1 MAVRKVGTCRVIR
14 EIGRGGMS
22 VVYEAYQEALD
33 RKVAIKALD
42 APSARSEELAERF
55 RREGRAYAQIH
66 HAGVIAVHDLVE
78 KDGALYL
85 VTEFVDGAD
94 LDRLVGLGRLP
105 PDCVASVGAAVA
117 DALECIHAH
126 SLLHRDLKPG
136 NVMISR
142 KGEVKLMDFGIV
154 KDAMAAELTRT
165 GTVVGTPYYLAP
177 EVLGGDGEDERSD
190 LWSLGVTLYELAT
203 GERPF
208 TGADYQALFAA
219 IRKGR
224 YRPVRR
230 LAPEVPRRL
239 ARAIDRCLD
248 RRPDRRYETA
258 AQLAAE
264 LRAVAGR
271 LLDDDG
277 PARRLAAL
285 LEERERAAAPAATE
299 EVGTADLVPVTA
311 ALGAPEDL
319 PAADPAAA
327 AAGRPWRATLLW
339 GALLLVVAAW
349 AWQARPWGR

>member
-1 MAVRKVGTCRVIR
+1 MAVRKVGTSRVVR

-22 VVYEAYQEALD
+22 VVFEGYQEALD
-33 RKVAIKALD
+33 RRVAVKALD

-94 LDRLVGLGRLP
+94 LDRLVRLGRLP
-105 PDCVASVGAAVA
+105 PACVAALGAAVA
-117 DALECIHAH
+117 EALDCIHAH

-142 KGEVKLMDFGIV
+142 RGEVKVMDFGIV
-154 KDAMAAELTRT
+154 KDPMAAELTRT

-208 TGADYQALFAA
+208 AGADYQALFGA
-219 IRKGR
+219 IRRGR
-224 YRPVRR
+224 FRPVRE

-239 ARAIDRCLD
+239 ARAIERCLEQ
-248 RRPDRRYETA
+248 RPDRRFETA
-258 AQLAAE
+258 AMLAGE
-264 LRAVAGR
+264 LGAQAGR
-271 LLDDDG
+271 LLG
-277 PARRLAAL
+277 EVPAAQRLAAL
-285 LEERERAAAPAATE
+285 LEERERAETAAP
-299 EVGTADLVPVTA
+299 GTLLLGTDDLIPLSGAEADAV
-311 ALGAPEDL
+311 
-319 PAADPAAA
+319 
-327 AAGRPWRATLLW
+327 RHPWRRPLLW
-339 GALLLVVAAW
+339 GALAAALTVW
-349 AWQARPWGR
+349 AWLSRPW